1 MDGNDHARRTLIAAV
16 LLSLGADALL
26 PREGTATEIVS
37 ASFWLYSFAI
47 VAFSA
52 RQLVLRRRHGPEVP
66 VLKWLLLAL
75 CVASLFASA
84 ALERGTSLAL
94 TLAFVSIG
102 AFLALVVLAIRDAL
116 RAARTRR
123 VTTFAPHE
131 G

>member
-1 MDGNDHARRTLIAAV
+1 MDGHDHARRTLIAAL

-26 PREGTATEIVS
+26 PREGPATEIVS

-47 VAFSA
+47 VAFA
-52 RQLVLRRRHGPEVP
+52 IRQLVLRRRHGPAVP
-66 VLKWLLLAL
+66 VLKWCLLAA

-84 ALERGTSLAL
+84 ALERGSPVAL

-102 AFLALVVLAIRDAL
+102 AFLALVVLAVRD
-116 RAARTRR
+116 ARTRR
-123 VTTFAPHE
+123 VMTFAPHR

>member
-1 MDGNDHARRTLIAAV
+1 MDGNDHARRMLIAAL

-26 PREGTATEIVS
+26 PREGIATEIVS

-47 VAFSA
+47 VAFA
-52 RQLVLRRRHGPEVP
+52 VRQLVLRRRHGPAVP
-66 VLKWLLLAL
+66 VLKWLLLAA

-84 ALERGTSLAL
+84 ALERGTSVAL

-102 AFLALVVLAIRDAL
+102 AFLALVALAVRDV
-116 RAARTRR
+116 RARR
-123 VTTFAPHE
+123 VATFPPHR